1 MAAFLVLVVF
11 GFFCVVVV
19 VVFVLF
25 SDGKLLLSKM
35 CVLIEF
41 GLEK

>member
-11 GFFCVVVV
+11 GGFFVLLLF
-19 VVFVLF
+19 FVLF